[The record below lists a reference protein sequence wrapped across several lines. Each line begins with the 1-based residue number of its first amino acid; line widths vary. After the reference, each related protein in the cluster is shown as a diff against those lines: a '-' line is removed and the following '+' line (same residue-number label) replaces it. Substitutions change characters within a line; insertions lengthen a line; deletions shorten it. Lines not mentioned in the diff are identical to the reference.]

1 MSLVLYAAGNT
12 ANRTYDV
19 RSRGSDRIELVETT
33 TGTLA
38 NPEVIV
44 QTINLKAPGSAGND
58 RCNVS
63 IRKNKTNSSTNMPMT
78 GSITIQVSI
87 PKDPTWD
94 DNDTKDL
101 LSQGASIIG
110 AAGAYGTSGA
120 PVSGCTDTSGY
131 PTKFAK
137 MLFVQ

>member
-12 ANRTYDV
+12 ENRTYDV
-19 RSRGSDRIELVETT
+19 RSRGNDRIELVETT

-44 QTINLKAPGSAGND
+44 QTISLKAPGNTGND
-58 RCNVS
+58 RCNIS

-78 GSITIQVSI
+78 GSATLQISV
-87 PKDPTWD
+87 PKDPTWGD
-94 DNDTKDL
+94 SDTKDL
-101 LSQGASIIG
+101 LSQIASIAG

-120 PVSGCTDTSGY
+120 VVPGCTDTSDF
-131 PTKFAK
+131 PAKIAK